1 MYISNSY
8 NSTHTHT
15 HIHNKPDYNK
25 KMGIKL
31 NRHFSKEH
39 MKMTNR
45 HTKSCSTLLIIREM
59 QIKTTMRYHLIP
71 VKTAITKK
79 NTNNKCW
86 RGCVEKGT
94 LICCWYKC
102 KLVQPLWKTVRRVL
116 KKLETELSYDP
127 AIRLMG
133 IYLTK
138 TKTLI

>member
-1 MYISNSY
+1 M
-8 NSTHTHT
+8 
-15 HIHNKPDYNK
+15 
-25 KMGIKL
+25 
-31 NRHFSKEH
+31 
-39 MKMTNR
+39 
-45 HTKSCSTLLIIREM
+45 KSCSTLLIIREM
-59 QIKTTMRYHLIP
+59 QIRTTMRYHLIP

-102 KLVQPLWKTVRRVL
+102 KLVQPLWKTVRRFL